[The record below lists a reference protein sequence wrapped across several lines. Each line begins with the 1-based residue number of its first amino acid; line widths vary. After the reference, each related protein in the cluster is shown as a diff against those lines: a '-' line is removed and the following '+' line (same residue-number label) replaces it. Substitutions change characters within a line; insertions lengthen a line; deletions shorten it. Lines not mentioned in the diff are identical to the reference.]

1 MIISRWVRRLCFA
14 ALISGMVITSLVS
27 AQTEET
33 APSSNEQPVKESD
46 LSDPSLTDAE
56 RKALEEKLATQKQ
69 QAERARQQ
77 EEAARTAKSK
87 TSNRGGVFKPTEEIS
102 EDSPVPFPVDI

>member
-33 APSSNEQPVKESD
+33 APSSNEQPVKE
-46 LSDPSLTDAE
+46 DPSLTDAE